1 MLTTRSN
8 RQVKATLLDG
18 KQLAQT
24 IKDEIRADVH
34 DLTTSGKRP
43 PHLTAILVGNDPA
56 SKIYVRNKMQS
67 CDYVGFSSTL
77 KRLPAAITEAE
88 LLRKIDQYNEDDDID
103 GILVQMPL
111 PDHITPQH
119 ITLHIDS
126 AKDVDGFHPSNVG
139 LMTLDYPSLIPATPY
154 GIIELLK
161 RYGISPKGKHCV
173 VIGKSRIVG
182 RPISI
187 LLSGEGDLGEGTV
200 TLTHIHTPPE
210 MLKQLT
216 LTADLIVV
224 AVGKPNLLT
233 EDMVKEGVV
242 VIDVGINRIPA
253 PEKKSGFRLVG
264 DVDFAAVAEKA
275 SYITPVPGGV
285 GPMTI
290 AMLLKNT
297 LEAYVVRNHG

>member
-1 MLTTRSN
+1 M
-8 RQVKATLLDG
+8 KATILDG

-24 IKDEIRADVH
+24 IKDEIRAEVH
-34 DLTTSGKRP
+34 DMTMAGLRP

-77 KRLPAAITEAE
+77 KRLPAAITEE
-88 LLRKIDQYNEDDDID
+88 KLLSKIDQYNEDEDID

-111 PDHITPQH
+111 PEHITPQH
-119 ITLHIDS
+119 ITLHIS
-126 AKDVDGFHPSNVG
+126 SEKDVDGFHPSNVG

-154 GIIELLK
+154 GIVELLK
-161 RYGISPKGKHCV
+161 RYNISPKGKHCV

-187 LLSGEGDLGEGTV
+187 LLSGDGPVGEGTV
-200 TLTHIHTPPE
+200 TVCHIHTPPE
-210 MLKQLT
+210 MLKAMTQ
-216 LTADLIVV
+216 TADIIVV
-224 AVGKPNLLT
+224 AAGKPKLVT
-233 EDMVKEGVV
+233 ADMVKDDVV

-253 PEKKSGFRLVG
+253 PEKKSGYRLVG
-264 DVDFAAVAEKA
+264 DVDFEAVAEKA
-275 SYITPVPGGV
+275 SFITPVPGGV

-297 LEAYVVRNHG
+297 LEAYKARSEK